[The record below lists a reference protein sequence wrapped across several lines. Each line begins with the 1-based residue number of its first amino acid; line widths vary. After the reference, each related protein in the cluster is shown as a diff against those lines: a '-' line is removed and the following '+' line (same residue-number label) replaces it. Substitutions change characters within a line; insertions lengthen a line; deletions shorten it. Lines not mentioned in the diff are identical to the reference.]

1 MQTVNIAIDVIL
13 AAIFL
18 ACVIASAKKGII
30 RTVLEIV
37 AFLAAI
43 VLAFQLAAPFAR
55 TCYNTFLSSRVE

>member
-1 MQTVNIAIDVIL
+1 MNIAIDVIL

-55 TCYNTFLSSRVE
+55 TCYNTFFT